1 MLEQG
6 AARKDLSCGQD
17 DQVSQKGVMEKAK
30 APVLWTFKWEEVDKS
45 E

>member
-1 MLEQG
+1 MW
-6 AARKDLSCGQD
+6 KVTKWSCG
-17 DQVSQKGVMEKAK
+17 STKEMEKAK